1 MLKDYQEGLMEREA
15 VNGGQG
21 TQLCDMYN
29 IYNLSVA
36 PLHHL
41 SMGLAMELIL

>member
-1 MLKDYQEGLMEREA
+1 MEREA
-15 VNGGQG
+15 VTDGGQG

-29 IYNLSVA
+29 IYNLFVA

-41 SMGLAMELIL
+41 SVGLVMELIL